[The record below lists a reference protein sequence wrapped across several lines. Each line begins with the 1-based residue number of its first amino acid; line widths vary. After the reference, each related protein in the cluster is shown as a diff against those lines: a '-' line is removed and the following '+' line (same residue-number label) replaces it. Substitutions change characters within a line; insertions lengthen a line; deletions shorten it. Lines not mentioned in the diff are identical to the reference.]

1 MAQQSCEELN
11 EFTLSI
17 MSNRTKYDKYKKSI
31 ESTSLEEAANETF
44 RNEKMYYKE
53 RILHM
58 TRDLF
63 HERCENDEINRAHHE
78 YLKSCIDYLKW
89 SDITDMIEADTRSE
103 VRGGNDG
110 DINDKRTELH
120 DKIQASVGI
129 HYDDDDNDADESCEV
144 VEEDTVLASA
154 SASASGSFIRNQ
166 TSSLLSIANKM
177 CIRKKTIDDFIV
189 LKPAMNNNND
199 TSKLPK
205 IRDYHNEIMK
215 RAATSE
221 IARE

>member
-1 MAQQSCEELN
+1 
-11 EFTLSI
+11 
-17 MSNRTKYDKYKKSI
+17 
-31 ESTSLEEAANETF
+31 
-44 RNEKMYYKE
+44 
-53 RILHM
+53 
-58 TRDLF
+58 
-63 HERCENDEINRAHHE
+63 
-78 YLKSCIDYLKW
+78 
-89 SDITDMIEADTRSE
+89 MIEADTRSE
-103 VRGGNDG
+103 VRGANDG

-129 HYDDDDNDADESCEV
+129 HDDDDDDDDDDDAEDDAESCEV
-144 VEEDTVLASA
+144 VEEDTVLA